1 MPDTHDA
8 DAANRMYWE
17 GDESVADIAARFDFS
32 RRALYD
38 VVRPLPAGVPCD
50 ACGGDLSFENRLA
63 RKSGAATCAAC
74 GAVFNGIQ
82 SLVRAGTQQRNV
94 PDGMARDRTMPS
106 ARDDMRG
113 GAIRQRAVLLSG
125 AAIAGIAIGGVAAWL
140 ARRRE

>member
-1 MPDTHDA
+1 MDTHDA

-17 GDESVADIAARFDFS
+17 GDESVSDIAARFDFS

-50 ACGGDLSFENRLA
+50 ACGGQLAFENRLA

-74 GAVFNGIQ
+74 GAVHNGIQ
-82 SLVRAGTQQRNV
+82 SVTRAGSQLRNV
-94 PDGMARDRTMPS
+94 PDERAGDRTLPS
-106 ARDDMRG
+106 ARDDTRG
-113 GAIRQRAVLLSG
+113 GAIRHRAVLLSG
-125 AAIAGIAIGGVAAWL
+125 AAIAGIALGGVATWL